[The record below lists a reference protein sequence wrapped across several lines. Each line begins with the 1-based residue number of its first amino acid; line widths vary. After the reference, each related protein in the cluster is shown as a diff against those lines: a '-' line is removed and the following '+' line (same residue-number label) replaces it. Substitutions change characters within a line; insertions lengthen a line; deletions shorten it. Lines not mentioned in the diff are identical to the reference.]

1 MALKHTDI
9 ELDLI
14 ADPEAYL
21 MIENSIRCGISTISN
36 RYAKAIN
43 PYTVDGYDPEQPTN
57 FITYLDANNLY
68 GLAQSQPLPVG
79 DFQFL
84 TPDEISKF
92 NVMDIPQ
99 DSPTGYIVDCD
110 LEYPS
115 TLHNSH
121 SDYPL
126 APEHLTVTKDM
137 LSPFAQNLIG
147 QDWRPTNKLIPNLYD
162 KTNYVTHY

>member
-1 MALKHTDI
+1 
-9 ELDLI
+9 
-14 ADPEAYL
+14 
-21 MIENSIRCGISTISN
+21 MIENSIRGGICTISN
-36 RYAKAIN
+36 RYAKANN
-43 PYTVDGYDPEQPTN
+43 PYTIDGYDPEQPATY
-57 FITYLDANNLY
+57 ITYLDVNNLY

-92 NVMDIPQ
+92 NFMDIPE
-99 DSPTGYIVDCD
+99 DTPIGYIVDCD

-115 TLHNSH
+115 TLHDSH

-137 LSPFAQNLIG
+137 LSPFAQNIIG
-147 QDWRPTNKLIPNLYD
+147 QGWKAIQKLIPNLYN
-162 KTNYVTHY
+162 KTNLPILPIYP